1 MLGGHNMASIITR
14 QILFDRLLSSKLSLC
29 KRAISLSNILFQK
42 PPAPGQK
49 KVYLR
54 EKPHLNIGT
63 IGHVDH
69 GKTTLTAAITRVL
82 SQKKGA
88 KFLKYDDI
96 DRAPEERKR
105 GITINTATV
114 EYNTEKRHY
123 GHIDCP
129 GHADYIKNM
138 ITGTAQMDSCILVV
152 AATDGTMP
160 QTREHLLLAKQIGID
175 KLVVF
180 INKADA
186 ADAEMIELVEM
197 EIRET
202 LTEFGFDGEN
212 TPVIIGSALQA
223 LDGVNDE
230 LGANKVR
237 ELLDAVDSY
246 LPDMIRDLDKDF
258 LMPVES
264 VFTISGRG
272 TVVSGQVVRGIV
284 NKGDDVELK
293 GHGFNLKTTL
303 TGIEMFNKSLG
314 RAEAGDQLGA
324 LLRGLKK
331 EEARKGMTLSKP
343 GSIVSGN
350 NIQAKVYLLNREEGG
365 RKNPFIDGTQAQMYS
380 TTWRCPFFFQLD
392 ENKPILMPGE
402 DATVDI
408 YLLKNMCVD
417 AGQRFTIRDA
427 NTTTGYGVIT
437 KVYPDVD
444 MEGFL
449 AKRKKEKSAK
459 KKAEKKAEG
468 T

>member
-1 MLGGHNMASIITR
+1 MAASLISR
-14 QILFDRLLSSKLSLC
+14 QILCDRVLCSKLALC
-29 KRAISLSNILFQK
+29 KRTLSLSSILFQK

-49 KVYLR
+49 KVYIR

-69 GKTTLTAAITRVL
+69 GKTTLTAAITKVL
-82 SQKKGA
+82 SQKKAA

-96 DRAPEERKR
+96 DRAPEEKKR

-160 QTREHLLLAKQIGID
+160 QTREHLLLAKQIGIER
-175 KLVVF
+175 LVVF

-202 LTEFGFDGEN
+202 LSEFGFDGDN
-212 TPVIIGSALQA
+212 TPIVVGSALQA
-223 LDGVNDE
+223 LEGVNEE
-230 LGANKVR
+230 LGAKKVR

-246 LPDMIRDLDKDF
+246 IPDMVRDLDKDF

-272 TVVSGQVVRGIV
+272 TVVSGQVMRGV
-284 NKGDDVELK
+284 VQKGDEVELK
-293 GHGFNLKTTL
+293 GHGITIKTLL
-303 TGIEMFNKSLG
+303 TGIEMFNKSLD

-331 EEARKGMTLSKP
+331 TDARKGMTLSKP
-343 GSIVSGN
+343 GTIVSAN
-350 NIQAKVYLLNREEGG
+350 NITAKVYLLSPEEGG
-365 RKNPFIDGTQAQMYS
+365 KKAPFVHGSQAQIYS
-380 TTWRCPFFFQLD
+380 TTWRCPVFFQLN
-392 ENKPILMPGE
+392 ENKPMLMPGE
-402 DATVDI
+402 DASVDI
-408 YLLKNMCVD
+408 YLLKNMCMDV
-417 AGQRFTIRDA
+417 GQRFTIRDS
-427 NTTTGYGVIT
+427 NLTTGYGVVTAIN
-437 KVYPDVD
+437 PDVD
-444 MEGFL
+444 MKSYQGDR
-449 AKRKKEKSAK
+449 RKVKSAK
-459 KKAEKKAEG
+459 KKELKKAEQG
-468 T
+468 L